1 MTANI
6 TMQEG
11 GGSHFLGDIMLTS
24 LTNFLFKPKASY
36 PDSWKPAFLAMQLG
50 FLAGAAAVAIRS
62 LVLFF
67 SVQEW
72 QQIIWWEIAFATVV
86 GFGFLLHTIGRAEI
100 GVLLACVGG
109 VGSATA
115 YILLLG
121 WDPYFHIWYLNLAI
135 LLIAVPLKGWVK
147 WSWASGFL
155 LIDVAMFLIVSDLEP
170 LIAAAPGVINFLGV
184 FNILG
189 SLFLLGLPMAMY
201 SYFLVLERKK
211 SESLLHNIIPKD
223 LANILRE
230 GDGVVALDNTNV
242 SVMFADIVGFT
253 PLASKLSAREVVDLL
268 NNIFSE
274 FDDICG
280 KKGIEKIKTI
290 GDAYMAVAGLPVTR
304 PDHAQVLVDV
314 GFEFLEVI
322 KKYQTANDNQ
332 LEMRIGIHSGDAV
345 SGVIGKSKFSFD
357 IWGDS
362 VNLASR
368 LESIGL
374 PGTIHVSEETLGLLD
389 KTALEVIPQ
398 QSQIKGKGMMPTY
411 LINRKH

>member
-1 MTANI
+1 
-6 TMQEG
+6 
-11 GGSHFLGDIMLTS
+11 MLAS

-50 FLAGAAAVAIRS
+50 FLAGAVAVAIRS

-67 SVQEW
+67 SVEEW
-72 QQIIWWEIAFATVV
+72 QQIIWWEIVFATVV

-100 GVLLACVGG
+100 GVLLACLGG

-147 WSWASGFL
+147 WSWASVFL
-155 LIDVAMFLIVSDLEP
+155 LIDVAMFLLVSDLEP
-170 LIAAAPGVINFLGV
+170 LIAAAPGVKNFLGV

-230 GDGVVALDNTNV
+230 GDGVLALDNPNV

-253 PLASKLSAREVVDLL
+253 PLASNLSAREVVDLL

-274 FDDICG
+274 FDDICR

-290 GDAYMAVAGLPVTR
+290 GDAYMAVAGLPVAR
-304 PDHAQVLVDV
+304 SDHAQVLVDV

-322 KKYQTANDNQ
+322 KKYQTVNDNQ

-368 LESIGL
+368 LESIGP

-398 QSQIKGKGMMPTY
+398 QSQIKGKGMMPTF